1 MSAPKA
7 GQTASRAVRL
17 AAGRAG
23 PSCLL
28 AILAI
33 VMMLALTGCGPG
45 QEPPV
50 DVPTTSSRTPDVVE
64 PTEPEWTEDEPT
76 EPQLAEPEPTEDE
89 PTAVDDW
96 EGVDPT
102 TAPAQP
108 AFSEYASITPWY
120 SPAMADD
127 SAWVHFKAVDEYG
140 YTVAEVTGSD
150 LMDLAEESEAMDQT
164 SERVALVTELRR
176 TMLDEGWTELGVQGD
191 WYQFV
196 YGR

>member
-7 GQTASRAVRL
+7 GQTRSQAVRL

-23 PSCLL
+23 PTCLL
-28 AILAI
+28 AMLAI
-33 VMMLALTGCGPG
+33 VLMLALTGCGPG
-45 QEPPV
+45 QEPPA
-50 DVPTTSSRTPDVVE
+50 DLPTTSSRTPDVAE
-64 PTEPEWTEDEPT
+64 PTEPEPT
-76 EPQLAEPEPTEDE
+76 EPEPTEDE
-89 PTAVDDW
+89 PTVVDDW
-96 EGVDPT
+96 DGADPT

-150 LMDLAEESEAMDQT
+150 LMDLAEESEAMDRT
-164 SERVALVTELRR
+164 SERVALVSELRR
-176 TMLDEGWTELGVQGD
+176 AMLDEGWTELGVQGD